1 MNEIK
6 SSSRV
11 LPSVDEYESDEPIR
25 KPYQQQQQPRKR
37 EYSDSKR
44 HSVESRQPLLHHQ
57 DNRRR
62 VEQTYVNVEPPIKKN
77 VRFSKRTQSLDYI
90 EAKRGSPAES
100 RHNTKPNTGG
110 KSPKIGDNNKRN
122 DKRYSKDWSSS
133 GEELCTDEF
142 LIVNYGNKSGIP
154 AANKKAPQKPAKPA
168 VALKRTPSSVSSP
181 NLVFDPVSNTA
192 RIVFKDSPESDN
204 RPSRACRRQGKEV
217 IHAPACDGRSCFN
230 SSQRNQRVYL
240 NETSL

>member
-1 MNEIK
+1 M
-6 SSSRV
+6 
-11 LPSVDEYESDEPIR
+11 
-25 KPYQQQQQPRKR
+25 
-37 EYSDSKR
+37 
-44 HSVESRQPLLHHQ
+44 
-57 DNRRR
+57 
-62 VEQTYVNVEPPIKKN
+62 
-77 VRFSKRTQSLDYI
+77 RFSKRTQSLDYI
-90 EAKRGSPAES
+90 EAKKGSPAES

-154 AANKKAPQKPAKPA
+154 AANKKAPQKPAKPV

-192 RIVFKDSPESDN
+192 GSSLKTVPNQTIARLGHAEGKARKLFTLWRAMVALASKVPNGTKGFILTKYLSKRHYIPNSLTLSL
-204 RPSRACRRQGKEV
+204 RPSYG
-217 IHAPACDGRSCFN
+217 
-230 SSQRNQRVYL
+230 SS
-240 NETSL
+240 